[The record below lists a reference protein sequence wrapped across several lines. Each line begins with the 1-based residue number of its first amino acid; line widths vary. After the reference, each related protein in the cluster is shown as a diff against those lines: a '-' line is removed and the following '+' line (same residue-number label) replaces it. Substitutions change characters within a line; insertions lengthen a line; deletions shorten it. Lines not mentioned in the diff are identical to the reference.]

1 MLPFRKILFPVDY
14 SEPCRDVV
22 PYVREMTRHF
32 SAALTVMHAYPPVP
46 FGYGDLAVD
55 PLLPE
60 QVRAGQK
67 KRLRAFAGEMF
78 AGFHPE
84 LVTESGEPGSA
95 IHRVVQHQGAD
106 LVVMGTH
113 GYGPVRRLLVGSVTA
128 KVLHDVSAAVWTA
141 AGSAADHP
149 QSAHYKTILCAL
161 DESEEAEAVL
171 TAAAAMASSYSA
183 RLSIVHVLDMP
194 RSAVN
199 FDFSPGEK
207 EIRDDA
213 DFRLREM
220 KGRLGIDAP
229 HAVIDGTI
237 EEGVQQEAIR
247 RNADL
252 IVTGRGLEQG
262 AFSRLWSRLYPI
274 IRESPCPVL
283 SI

>member
-14 SEPCRDVV
+14 SDPCRAVV
-22 PYVREMTRHF
+22 PHVQQMVRHF
-32 SAALTVMHAYPPVP
+32 SATLTLLHAYPSVLL
-46 FGYGDLAVD
+46 GYGDLAVD

-60 QVRAGQK
+60 QIQTYERDRLHKFAMEVFHGQ
-67 KRLRAFAGEMF
+67 R
-78 AGFHPE
+78 PE
-84 LVTESGEPGSA
+84 LVTQAGEAGS
-95 IHRVVQHQGAD
+95 VLNGYVQHQGTD
-106 LVVMGTH
+106 LVMMGTH
-113 GYGPVRRLLVGSVTA
+113 GYGPVRRLLLGSVTA
-128 KVLHDVSAAVWTA
+128 KVLHDVSAAVWTS
-141 AGSAADHP
+141 AGSVVGNDFRT
-149 QSAHYKTILCAL
+149 SYKSILCAL
-161 DESEEAEAVL
+161 DESDEAEAVL
-171 TAAAAMASSYSA
+171 TAAAAFAKSWNA

-194 RSAVN
+194 RTSVN

-213 DFRLREM
+213 DFRLREL

-229 HAVIDGTI
+229 HAVIDASI

-252 IVTGRGLEQG
+252 IVTGRGLEQST
-262 AFSRLWSRLYPI
+262 FSRLWSRLYPI

>member
-14 SEPCRDVV
+14 SDPCRAVA
-22 PYVREMTRHF
+22 PYVAAMTQHF
-32 SAALTVMHAYPPVP
+32 GAALTLVHAYPSVL

-60 QVRAGQK
+60 QIRAGEK
-67 KRLRAFAGEMF
+67 KRLKGFAAEMF
-78 AGFHPE
+78 PGRQVD
-84 LVTESGEPGSA
+84 LLMESGEVGSV
-95 IHRVVQHQGAD
+95 IHKIVQHHGTD

-141 AGSAADHP
+141 AGSCTGHP
-149 QSAHYKTILCAL
+149 TATHYKAILCAL

-171 TAAAAMASSYSA
+171 TAAATMATSYGA

-194 RSAVN
+194 RSSVN

-213 DFRLREM
+213 DFRLREI

-229 HAVIDGTI
+229 HAVLDGTI
-237 EEGVQQEAIR
+237 QEGIQQEAIR

-262 AFSRLWSRLYPI
+262 TFSSLWSRLYPI

-283 SI
+283 SV